1 MSNNPSKLPDY
12 LMKGRKVGRPRKKKA
27 TERQRKFAREY
38 IATGSVA
45 QAAQATN
52 YSGTQALMKNPI
64 VQAEIEKYRK
74 KVEDKFL
81 VRAEEMSE
89 QLYNLILTTDS
100 DSVKLNAIKD
110 WLDRAGFKPVDKSQ
124 ITSEK
129 IISAESKVSTDLIN
143 RLNNLKNFEK
153 PKEKTHEQS

>member
-1 MSNNPSKLPDY
+1 
-12 LMKGRKVGRPRKKKA
+12 
-27 TERQRKFAREY
+27 
-38 IATGSVA
+38 
-45 QAAQATN
+45 
-52 YSGTQALMKNPI
+52 MKNPI

-89 QLYNLILTTDS
+89 QLYNLILTTES

-153 PKEKTHEQS
+153 PKEKKHEQS

>member
-1 MSNNPSKLPDY
+1 MSNDPSKMPDY

-38 IATGSVA
+38 IATGNIE
-45 QAAQATN
+45 QAGRN
-52 YSGTQALMKNPI
+52 SDYKNTQALMKNPV
-64 VQAEIEKYRK
+64 VQEEIEKYRK
-74 KVEDKFL
+74 KVEDKFI

-89 QLYNLILTTDS
+89 QLYNLILTTES

-143 RLNNLKNFEK
+143 RLNNLKKFEQ
-153 PKEKTHEQS
+153 PKEKNHEQS

>member
-1 MSNNPSKLPDY
+1 MSNDPSKMPDY

-27 TERQRKFAREY
+27 TERQKKFAREY
-38 IATGSVA
+38 IATGSIE
-45 QAAQATN
+45 QAGRNSN
-52 YSGTQALMKNPI
+52 YINTQALMKNPV
-64 VQAEIEKYRK
+64 VQEEIEKYRK
-74 KVEDKFL
+74 KVEDKFI

-153 PKEKTHEQS
+153 PKEKKHEQS

>member
-1 MSNNPSKLPDY
+1 MSNDPSKMPDY
-12 LMKGRKVGRPRKKKA
+12 LMKRRKVGRPKKKKA
-27 TERQRKFAREY
+27 TERQRIFAREY
-38 IATGSVA
+38 IATGNA
-45 QAAQATN
+45 EQAARTSN
-52 YSGTQALMKNPI
+52 YVNTQALMKNPI
-64 VQAEIEKYRK
+64 VQEEIEKYRK

-89 QLYNLILTTDS
+89 QLYNLILTTGS

-110 WLDRAGFKPVDKSQ
+110 WLDRAGFKPVDKSE

-143 RLNNLKNFEK
+143 RLNNLKKFEK
-153 PKEKTHEQS
+153 SKEEKHEQS